1 MADWLPAI
9 FFGHGNPMN
18 ALATNAFTREW
29 RRIGARVGKPRAI
42 LAVSAHWYV
51 PETALTA
58 MKEPRTIHDFGGFPQ
73 ELYQVRYPAPGS
85 PELAERVREILAPV
99 EVAMDES
106 WGLDHG
112 TWSVLKHAYPD
123 ADVPIVQL
131 SIDER
136 RPPAFHLEL
145 GRKLAPLRSE
155 GVLIVGSGNIVHN
168 LHAYAWGRHM
178 PEPYDWAVRFESR
191 VRSLLDSGEVG
202 PLVEYE
208 SLGKD
213 ALLSIPTPDHYLPL
227 LYVVGTR
234 GDEDVVT
241 FPVEGVD
248 GGSISMLSVEVSA
261 RR

>member
-1 MADWLPAI
+1 
-9 FFGHGNPMN
+9 
-18 ALATNAFTREW
+18 
-29 RRIGARVGKPRAI
+29 
-42 LAVSAHWYV
+42 
-51 PETALTA
+51 
-58 MKEPRTIHDFGGFPQ
+58 
-73 ELYQVRYPAPGS
+73 
-85 PELAERVREILAPV
+85 
-99 EVAMDES
+99 
-106 WGLDHG
+106 
-112 TWSVLKHAYPD
+112 VLKHAYPD

-191 VRSLLDSGEVG
+191 VRSLLESGEVG

-227 LYVVGTR
+227 LYVIGTR
-234 GDEDVVT
+234 DDGDAVT

-248 GGSISMLSVEVSA
+248 GGSISMLAVEVSA